1 MSVVMLHRF
10 LTLRFSP
17 ARWAIGGTEGASEGI
32 LPPVEERPAEREVDQ
47 AAAKGPGETAEKPH
61 DAAAAQGGG
70 SGWTSTDVAAAALD
84 VSPRTVRDYIAAGK
98 LAARTEG
105 SGVQKRHLVDIGS
118 LQGLLDDRRR
128 EATKSPR
135 GSREDRASV
144 DAAIDAAGSADAS
157 AAETI
162 RDLVTR
168 LEVRSAEAA
177 DARARLELTERAES
191 TLRGELER
199 EREERVRVQEE
210 AGRLR
215 EELRRRPPPLPI
227 EAERSKGFWRR
238 LFGG

>member
-1 MSVVMLHRF
+1 M
-10 LTLRFSP
+10 
-17 ARWAIGGTEGASEGI
+17 
-32 LPPVEERPAEREVDQ
+32 EEIPAERQADQ
-47 AAAKGPGETAEKPH
+47 PAAESHGEATEAAEES
-61 DAAAAQGGG
+61 AAAQEGG
-70 SGWTSTDVAAAALD
+70 SGWINTEVAAAALN

-105 SGVQKRHLVDIGS
+105 SGVQRRHLVDIGS
-118 LQGLLDDRRR
+118 LQALLDDRRR
-128 EATKSPR
+128 QAAASASSR
-135 GSREDRASV
+135 REDRASV

-168 LEVRSAEAA
+168 LEARSAEAA

-191 TLRGELER
+191 TLRGDLER
-199 EREERVRVQEE
+199 ERAERVRVQEE
-210 AGRLR
+210 AGRLH
-215 EELRRRPPPLPI
+215 EEL

>member
-1 MSVVMLHRF
+1 
-10 LTLRFSP
+10 
-17 ARWAIGGTEGASEGI
+17 
-32 LPPVEERPAEREVDQ
+32 VEEIPAERQADQ
-47 AAAKGPGETAEKPH
+47 PAAEGHGEAPEMAEE
-61 DAAAAQGGG
+61 AAAAQEGG
-70 SGWTSTDVAAAALD
+70 SGWINTEVAAAALN

-105 SGVQKRHLVDIGS
+105 SGVQRRHLVDIGS
-118 LQGLLDDRRR
+118 LQALLDERRR
-128 EATKSPR
+128 QAAASASSR
-135 GSREDRASV
+135 REDRVSV

-168 LEVRSAEAA
+168 LEARSAEAA

-191 TLRGELER
+191 TLRGDLER
-199 EREERVRVQEE
+199 ERAERVRAQEE

-215 EELRRRPPPLPI
+215 EEL

>member
-1 MSVVMLHRF
+1 M
-10 LTLRFSP
+10 
-17 ARWAIGGTEGASEGI
+17 A
-32 LPPVEERPAEREVDQ
+32 EE
-47 AAAKGPGETAEKPH
+47 
-61 DAAAAQGGG
+61 AAAAQEGG
-70 SGWTSTDVAAAALD
+70 SGWINTEVAAAALN

-105 SGVQKRHLVDIGS
+105 SGVQRRHLVDIGS
-118 LQGLLDDRRR
+118 LQALLDERRR
-128 EATKSPR
+128 QAAASASSR
-135 GSREDRASV
+135 REDRVSV

-168 LEVRSAEAA
+168 LEARSAEAA

-191 TLRGELER
+191 TLRGDLER
-199 EREERVRVQEE
+199 ERAERVRAQEE

-215 EELRRRPPPLPI
+215 EEL

>member
-1 MSVVMLHRF
+1 M
-10 LTLRFSP
+10 
-17 ARWAIGGTEGASEGI
+17 
-32 LPPVEERPAEREVDQ
+32 EERPAEREAEQ
-47 AAAKGPGETAEKPH
+47 PAAESHGKATEVAEK
-61 DAAAAQGGG
+61 AAAAQEGG
-70 SGWTSTDVAAAALD
+70 SGWINTEVAAAALN

-105 SGVQKRHLVDIGS
+105 SGVQRRHLVDIGS
-118 LQGLLDDRRR
+118 LQALLDERRR
-128 EATKSPR
+128 QAAASASSR
-135 GSREDRASV
+135 REDRASV

-168 LEVRSAEAA
+168 LEARSAEAA

-191 TLRGELER
+191 TLRGDLER
-199 EREERVRVQEE
+199 ERTERVRVQEE

-215 EELRRRPPPLPI
+215 EEL
-227 EAERSKGFWRR
+227 EAERSKGFWRW

>member
-1 MSVVMLHRF
+1 MEEI
-10 LTLRFSP
+10 P
-17 ARWAIGGTEGASEGI
+17 AQRQADQPAAEGHGEAPEVAEG
-32 LPPVEERPAEREVDQ
+32 
-47 AAAKGPGETAEKPH
+47 
-61 DAAAAQGGG
+61 AAAAQEGG
-70 SGWTSTDVAAAALD
+70 SGWINTEVAAAALN

-105 SGVQKRHLVDIGS
+105 SGVQRRHLVDIGS
-118 LQGLLDDRRR
+118 LQALLDERRR
-128 EATKSPR
+128 QAAASASSR
-135 GSREDRASV
+135 REDRASL

-168 LEVRSAEAA
+168 LEARSAEAA

-191 TLRGELER
+191 TLRGDLER
-199 EREERVRVQEE
+199 ERAERVRAEEE
-210 AGRLR
+210 AGGLR
-215 EELRRRPPPLPI
+215 EEL